1 MLSLD
6 EAGLREG
13 SRAASLAALALF
25 LRRPAPTGTL
35 RSVPPAV
42 QYLWQPCRKDTGV
55 GGRLL
60 KCLLPKGRAA
70 GLRTI
75 AGLHYVLPITLL
87 EPFAY
92 HLHPCR

>member
-1 MLSLD
+1 MTGKDMKEGSMLSLE

-42 QYLWQPCRKDTGV
+42 QYLWQPCRGDTGI

-60 KCLLPKGRAA
+60 KRLLPTGRR
-70 GLRTI
+70 G
-75 AGLHYVLPITLL
+75 
-87 EPFAY
+87 
-92 HLHPCR
+92 